1 MLVLSLVRVSRR
13 LSLVKSG
20 RKDAELCKP
29 RRGNL
34 RYLLYVSRTTWTICC
49 LGKSKRKWLYWKEEG
64 PAFVR
69 RRVVVF
75 MRARDLTSALILH
88 VLLRKSLRNNP

>member
-1 MLVLSLVRVSRR
+1 MQAAARKSPLSPLRVTDHVDD
-13 LSLVKSG
+13 L
-20 RKDAELCKP
+20 
-29 RRGNL
+29 
-34 RYLLYVSRTTWTICC
+34 C

-69 RRVVVF
+69 RRVVF